1 MRLASCL
8 RPASATGISPYLIA
22 QPLGAP
28 LIRPGSPYRIQAK
41 TKRAFKSSGTTF
53 LQSASS
59 KLRSQ
64 KREDLHQQ
72 HTMESSQD
80 FKALRDS
87 VQSALVTVTRS
98 VNALANE
105 DLSFQRTVHP
115 SVATQLDQNTERLLQ
130 LASGV
135 LKSAGKLTSQRA
147 TPLDDVDDVEIQW
160 KGVVDVIDSLL
171 EKSDT
176 CLDEYTGLIKRKDA
190 PTAESVCI
198 DIYWEHS
205 RVFG

>member
-1 MRLASCL
+1 M
-8 RPASATGISPYLIA
+8 
-22 QPLGAP
+22 
-28 LIRPGSPYRIQAK
+28 
-41 TKRAFKSSGTTF
+41 
-53 LQSASS
+53 QSVSS

-72 HTMESSQD
+72 PTMESSQD

-160 KGVVDVIDSLL
+160 KGIVDVIDSLL

-205 RVFG
+205 RAFG